1 MNNENKYFIKFLIL
15 VGILIAILVGYAGFN
30 FFNISGIFNEKPI
43 YYFCSYHDDYYLDM
57 NDNQIV
63 KLKNDIQN
71 FMVELDYVDED
82 YDNIT
87 FQSVVYEKNK
97 EVVYYFFLVDDEM
110 NTLYAV
116 KFDKRSNSWD
126 KKFVWNGDDDN
137 RDYHDESIKYSY
149 LYIVDKEEY
158 DNQKYLKEI
167 EDTPT
172 DDIDPEINY

>member
-15 VGILIAILVGYAGFN
+15 VGILIAILIGYAGFN
-30 FFNISGIFNEKPI
+30 FFNISGIFNEKSI

-71 FMVELDYVDED
+71 FMEKLDYVDED

-116 KFDKRSNSWD
+116 QFDKRSNSWD

>member
-1 MNNENKYFIKFLIL
+1 MMMMGLFS
-15 VGILIAILVGYAGFN
+15 GISEDVAN
-30 FFNISGIFNEKPI
+30 FFRDF
-43 YYFCSYHDDYYLDM
+43 LW
-57 NDNQIV
+57 
-63 KLKNDIQN
+63 KLIEAEIDCVRNLIN
-71 FMVELDYVDED
+71 ALV
-82 YDNIT
+82 
-87 FQSVVYEKNK
+87 
-97 EVVYYFFLVDDEM
+97 LVDDEM

-116 KFDKRSNSWD
+116 QFDKRSNSWD